1 MKKKL
6 VIGFLLAQL
15 PLLHAVPV
23 WGQSMNMDIIKEQQ
37 IDNENDSQ
45 DLLELINNDSD
56 PESVVLKTADSGATQ
71 LKSIYIHRDY
81 HFSTGWLKANTNVR
95 AYDGFSDDNILT
107 VLPKY
112 SQVEYEYYND
122 KWCFIKY
129 GDTVAYVHRDL
140 ISDHE
145 ITSNIYYAPYNRI
158 KSYMPYTAITSRS
171 SAQWKL
177 QQVAYTGRHGIRQV
191 NDRYCIAVGSAYTSK
206 IGQYIDLVLENG
218 SVIHCILADQ
228 KADKDTNAENT
239 ITEHDGS
246 LVEFVVS
253 GGDLSS
259 SVRKM
264 GDISYAQDN
273 WNSMITQ
280 VIVYDE
286 EADY

>member
-6 VIGFLLAQL
+6 VIGLLLAQL

-23 WGQSMNMDIIKEQQ
+23 WGQSMNMDIITEQQ

-45 DLLELINNDSD
+45 KLLELINDDKNKSVLHKTNDS
-56 PESVVLKTADSGATQ
+56 EGVQLVSVYV
-71 LKSIYIHRDY
+71 HRDY
-81 HFSTGWLKANTNVR
+81 HFSTGWLKSNTNVR
-95 AYDGFSDDNILT
+95 SYDGFSDDNILT

-112 SQVEYEYYND
+112 SQVEYEYFNDEWCVIKYND
-122 KWCFIKY
+122 SI
-129 GDTVAYVHRDL
+129 AYVHRDL

-145 ITSNIYYAPYNRI
+145 IISSTYYAPYNRI

-177 QQVAYTGRHGIRQV
+177 QQVAYTGTHGIRQV
-191 NDRYCIAVGSAYTSK
+191 NGRYCIAVGSAYTSK

-218 SVIHCILADQ
+218 TVIPCILADQ
-228 KADKDTNAENT
+228 KADKDTNSENT

-253 GGDLSS
+253 SSNLSR

-264 GDISYAQDN
+264 GDISYAQDD

-286 EADY
+286 VADY

>member
-1 MKKKL
+1 MKKKI
-6 VIGFLLAQL
+6 VIGLLLAQL

-23 WGQSMNMDIIKEQQ
+23 WGHDMNMGIITEQQ

-45 DLLELINNDSD
+45 KLFELINDDKNKSVLHKTNDS
-56 PESVVLKTADSGATQ
+56 EGVQLISVYVHK
-71 LKSIYIHRDY
+71 DY
-81 HFSTGWLKANTNVR
+81 HFSTGWLKSNTNVR
-95 AYDGFSDDNILT
+95 SYDGFSDDNILT

-112 SQVEYEYYND
+112 SQVEYEYFND
-122 KWCFIKY
+122 EWCVIKY
-129 GDTVAYVHRDL
+129 EDTVAYVHRDL

-145 ITSNIYYAPYNRI
+145 ITSSTYYAPYNRI
-158 KSYMPYTAITSRS
+158 KSYMPYTAITSRN

-177 QQVAYTGRHGIRQV
+177 QQIAYTGTHGIRQI
-191 NDRYCIAVGSAYTSK
+191 NGRYCIAVGSAYTSK

-218 SVIHCILADQ
+218 AVIPCILADQ
-228 KADKDTNAENT
+228 KADKDTNSENT

-253 GGDLSS
+253 SSNLSR

-264 GDISYAQDN
+264 GDISYAQDD

-286 EADY
+286 VCDY

>member
-6 VIGFLLAQL
+6 VIGLLLAQL

-23 WGQSMNMDIIKEQQ
+23 WGQGMNMDIITEQQ

-45 DLLELINNDSD
+45 KLLELINDDKNKSVLHKTNDS
-56 PESVVLKTADSGATQ
+56 EGVQLVSVYV
-71 LKSIYIHRDY
+71 HRDY
-81 HFSTGWLKANTNVR
+81 HFSTGWLKSNTNVR
-95 AYDGFSDDNILT
+95 AYDGFSNDNILT

-112 SQVEYEYYND
+112 SQVEYEYFND
-122 KWCFIKY
+122 EWCVIKY
-129 GDTVAYVHRDL
+129 EDTVAYVHRDL

-145 ITSNIYYAPYNRI
+145 ITSSTYYAPYNRI

-177 QQVAYTGRHGIRQV
+177 QQIAYTGTHGIRQV
-191 NDRYCIAVGSAYTSK
+191 NGRYCIAVGSAYTSK

-218 SVIHCILADQ
+218 AVIPCILADQ
-228 KADKDTNAENT
+228 KADKDTNSENT

-253 GGDLSS
+253 SSNLSR

-264 GDISYAQDN
+264 GDISYAQDD

-286 EADY
+286 VCDY

>member
-1 MKKKL
+1 MKKKI

-23 WGQSMNMDIIKEQQ
+23 WGHGMNMGIITEQQ
-37 IDNENDSQ
+37 TDNENDSQ
-45 DLLELINNDSD
+45 KLLELINDDKNKSVLHKTNDS
-56 PESVVLKTADSGATQ
+56 EGVQLVSVYV
-71 LKSIYIHRDY
+71 HRDY
-81 HFSTGWLKANTNVR
+81 HFSTGWLKSNTNVR
-95 AYDGFSDDNILT
+95 SYDGFSDDNILT

-112 SQVEYEYYND
+112 SQVEYEYFNDEWCVIKYND
-122 KWCFIKY
+122 SI
-129 GDTVAYVHRDL
+129 AYVHRDL

-145 ITSNIYYAPYNRI
+145 ITSSTYYAPYNRI

-177 QQVAYTGRHGIRQV
+177 QQIAYTGTHGIRQV
-191 NDRYCIAVGSAYTSK
+191 NGRYCIAVGSAYTSK

-218 SVIHCILADQ
+218 TVIPCILSDQ
-228 KADKDTNAENT
+228 KADKDTNSENT

-253 GGDLSS
+253 SSNLSG
-259 SVRKM
+259 SVRRM
-264 GDISYAQDN
+264 GDISYAQDD

-286 EADY
+286 VCDY

>member
-1 MKKKL
+1 MKKKI
-6 VIGFLLAQL
+6 VIGFLLVQL

-23 WGQSMNMDIIKEQQ
+23 WGHGMNMGIITEQQ
-37 IDNENDSQ
+37 TDNENDSQ
-45 DLLELINNDSD
+45 KLLELINDDKNKSVLHKTNDS
-56 PESVVLKTADSGATQ
+56 EGVQLVSVYV
-71 LKSIYIHRDY
+71 HRDY
-81 HFSTGWLKANTNVR
+81 HFSTGWLKSNTNVR
-95 AYDGFSDDNILT
+95 SYDGFSDDNILT

-112 SQVEYEYYND
+112 SQVEYEYFNDEWCVIKYND
-122 KWCFIKY
+122 SI
-129 GDTVAYVHRDL
+129 AYVHRDL

-145 ITSNIYYAPYNRI
+145 ITSSTYYAPYNRI

-177 QQVAYTGRHGIRQV
+177 QQIAYTGTHGIRQV
-191 NDRYCIAVGSAYTSK
+191 NGRYCIAVGSAYTSK

-218 SVIHCILADQ
+218 TVIPCILSDQ
-228 KADKDTNAENT
+228 KADKDTNSENT

-253 GGDLSS
+253 SSNLSGS
-259 SVRKM
+259 IRRM
-264 GDISYAQDN
+264 GDISYAQDD

-286 EADY
+286 VCDY